1 MRLGAVQDYHYGT
14 VVSDTF
20 ILIVDDDAVSRHVLG
35 RTLSTAGFETAEAA
49 SGVEALATLQKRT
62 PAVVLLD
69 LVMPPPD
76 GYAVLRHIR
85 AQPHLADV
93 PVVVLTALDSDEE
106 IQKVFASGADDY
118 VHKPFRHAELVAR
131 IRGQL
136 RMREYVDRLN
146 RRDRDQQTVLELTQ
160 TLASRLD
167 IRDILFTVVQR
178 VASVARVDRCSIV
191 LVGEPSTVGFVVATS
206 DDEQLRDLPI
216 DLGKYPEIREVLASG
231 QTLVIRDAAKSPLL
245 EVVRHSEPNIGF
257 SSLALVP
264 MRHEHGPM
272 GVIFLRSRGPA
283 TFPDHEM
290 ALVHTVANATAIAL
304 QNARIL
310 QSLRDETQQSAHARV
325 EAERRVQLFQR
336 YADFFESAADG
347 MVVIDRKGRVL
358 FANPRARE
366 ITGFTETELVNL
378 RFDALLAGQ
387 ERARAARLL
396 RGFSEGMY
404 PRGVDLSINTKSGEQ
419 ITISVSFSSVLHEDN
434 AVLFSFRDV
443 TLERKTAI
451 ELRQTKEFLE
461 RVIDS
466 SVDGIVSADMTGTR
480 AALQSCGGENLRLC
494 AQRRDR
500 QDARG
505 PALSGTRRARGDAQ
519 DPRSG
524 RTSGPG
530 RLEDYRVDMLNS
542 KGELIPVNLSAALI
556 MENGKPIGSVG
567 IFTDIRDKLQM
578 EARLLKTQEELRA
591 REKQAIVAEL
601 AGATAHELN
610 QPLTSIIGYAELL
623 RRRLEA
629 EPQLYHARQRDRQ
642 RVRADGRDRAQD
654 RQDHALR
661 NDQLRGQRQDHR
673 SREVERRQRAGG
685 RLVKTESDEAEL
697 GATYALSSRSP
708 AERPAQAAGTGL
720 ARPIA
725 AAVLLAFRARGG
737 PSTALRLC
745 LDGTLFELALGLRCV
760 GARLAAP
767 DGVRSAYARSAD
779 GDPAADDDHPTRMFP
794 GHAHEHVLDGRR
806 RFPGQ
811 HAARGQPDRAH
822 RRLSRVCRSPR
833 EPPRS

>member
-1 MRLGAVQDYHYGT
+1 MGALQDYHYGT
-14 VVSDTF
+14 VVSETF
-20 ILIVDDDAVSRHVLG
+20 ILIVDDDAVSRHVLR
-35 RTLSTAGFETAEAA
+35 RTLAAAGFETAEAA
-49 SGVEALATLQKRT
+49 SGVEALAALQRRT

-69 LVMPPPD
+69 LVMPAPD

-85 AQPHLADV
+85 AQPQLADV

-136 RMREYVDRLN
+136 RVREYVDRLN
-146 RRDRDQQTVLELTQ
+146 RRDRDQQTMLELTQ

-191 LVGEPSTVGFVVATS
+191 LVGEPNTVGFVVATS

-216 DLGKYPEIREVLASG
+216 DLAKYPEIREVLASG
-231 QTLVIRDAAKSPLL
+231 QTLIIRDAAKSPLL
-245 EVVRHSEPNIGF
+245 EVARHSEPYIGF

-264 MRHEHGPM
+264 IRHEHGPM

-347 MVVIDRKGRVL
+347 MVVIDREGRVL

-387 ERARAARLL
+387 ERERAARLL
-396 RGFSEGMY
+396 RGFSEGVY
-404 PRGVDLSINTKSGEQ
+404 PRGVDLNINTKSAEQ

-466 SVDGIVSADMTGTR
+466 SVDGIVSADMTGRVLLFNR
-480 AALQSCGGENLRLC
+480 AAARIFGYAPSDVIGKMHVARLYPGRG
-494 AQRRDR
+494 AREVMRKIRD
-500 QDARG
+500 
-505 PALSGTRRARGDAQ
+505 PAE
-519 DPRSG
+519 
-524 RTSGPG
+524 SGPG

-578 EARLLKTQEELRA
+578 EAQLFETQEELRA

-623 RRRLEA
+623 RRKLEG
-629 EPQLYHARQRDRQ
+629 EPQL
-642 RVRADGRDRAQD
+642 
-654 RQDHALR
+654 
-661 NDQLRGQRQDHR
+661 
-673 SREVERRQRAGG
+673 
-685 RLVKTESDEAEL
+685 
-697 GATYALSSRSP
+697 
-708 AERPAQAAGTGL
+708 
-720 ARPIA
+720 
-725 AAVLLAFRARGG
+725 F
-737 PSTALRLC
+737 
-745 LDGTLFELALGLRCV
+745 
-760 GARLAAP
+760 
-767 DGVRSAYARSAD
+767 
-779 GDPAADDDHPTRMFP
+779 
-794 GHAHEHVLDGRR
+794 
-806 RFPGQ
+806 
-811 HAARGQPDRAH
+811 HAANVIGSESERMAEIVRKIGKITHYETTSYVGSAKILDLEKSSEDADQKEVDR
-822 RRLSRVCRSPR
+822 
-833 EPPRS
+833 